1 MSEKEDHSSVGD
13 VHSCSSK
20 LVCPVSFVCLLI
32 CTAALVRVEIL
43 NQRVHH
49 VEDVMAEVRQTQE
62 LIKDSTDRHAPSYE
76 NAERIQS
83 VGEFGNKITEEGRD
97 ATKGT
102 DFILRSFMLLYCV
115 RQVLRTELHLSMF
128 SF

>member
-1 MSEKEDHSSVGD
+1 MSEKQEHSSVGD

-49 VEDVMAEVRQTQE
+49 VEDVMAEVRQRQE
-62 LIKDSTDRHAPSYE
+62 LIKDSTDAPIFQNSE
-76 NAERIQS
+76 RAES
-83 VGEFGNKITEEGRD
+83 VGEFDEKIAKESEDVIKGN
-97 ATKGT
+97 
-102 DFILRSFMLLYCV
+102 
-115 RQVLRTELHLSMF
+115 VLPFFRF
-128 SF
+128 

>member
-1 MSEKEDHSSVGD
+1 MSEKQEHSSVVD

-49 VEDVMAEVRQTQE
+49 VEDVMAEVRQTQK
-62 LIKDSTDRHAPSYE
+62 LIKDSTDARTFEIS
-76 NAERIQS
+76 ERTES
-83 VGEFGNKITEEGRD
+83 VGEFGNRITNEGRD
-97 ATKGT
+97 ATKGSA
-102 DFILRSFMLLYCV
+102 FILCSFYQGLSKPHGVNSELLTLFTY
-115 RQVLRTELHLSMF
+115 M
-128 SF
+128 

>member
-1 MSEKEDHSSVGD
+1 MSEKQDHSSVGD

-20 LVCPVSFVCLLI
+20 VCPVSFVCLLI

-62 LIKDSTDRHAPSYE
+62 LIKDSTDAPSFQHSE
-76 NAERIQS
+76 RAES
-83 VGEFGNKITEEGRD
+83 VGEFDDTIAKESEDVIEGN
-97 ATKGT
+97 
-102 DFILRSFMLLYCV
+102 
-115 RQVLRTELHLSMF
+115 VLPFFRF
-128 SF
+128 

>member
-1 MSEKEDHSSVGD
+1 MSEKKDHLSVGD
-13 VHSCSSK
+13 VHNCSSK

-43 NQRVHH
+43 NQRVHY

-97 ATKGT
+97 ARKVT

-115 RQVLRTELHLSMF
+115 RQELLLSLF
-128 SF
+128 FF

>member
-1 MSEKEDHSSVGD
+1 MSEKQDHSSVGD

-20 LVCPVSFVCLLI
+20 VCPVSFVCLLI

-62 LIKDSTDRHAPSYE
+62 LIKDSTDAPSFQHSE
-76 NAERIQS
+76 RAES
-83 VGEFGNKITEEGRD
+83 VGEFDDTIAKESEDVNEGN
-97 ATKGT
+97 
-102 DFILRSFMLLYCV
+102 
-115 RQVLRTELHLSMF
+115 VLPFFRF
-128 SF
+128 